1 MSARRGA
8 IVAGV
13 VLAAA
18 ASSGC
23 GDSRLKTDRVESA
36 IRSGIT
42 RQTGVK
48 VDTVRCPEAVEARA
62 GDTFTCVA
70 RASDGR
76 RTRVEVTQ
84 RDDVGG
90 ISWRVVPAR

>member
-1 MSARRGA
+1 MSARRGGL
-8 IVAGV
+8 VAGV
-13 VLAAA
+13 VLAAI

-23 GDSRLKTDRVESA
+23 GESRLETDRVESA

-48 VDTVRCPEAVEARA
+48 VDTVRCPEAVEARE
-62 GDTFTCVA
+62 GDTFTCLA
-70 RASDGR
+70 RTSDGR

-84 RDDVGG
+84 RDGEGAV
-90 ISWRVVPAR
+90 SWRVVPTR